1 MYRCFAALFLYV
13 TASAFGQVR
22 GIPESQRL
30 TSWQVSDPA
39 AALCRVRGIPD
50 SQHLTTWQVSD
61 AAVDYRPDPS
71 GAKPAALAR
80 EQLAD
85 YLLLDQVTI
94 ADYLLPGQRWA
105 VLYEPASRSLALH
118 LPAGVAALNEAAQAA
133 VERAPDWMAQD
144 LRLLFTL
151 LTPEYQTLWAKSILE
166 AEEPFIDEVAFAVA
180 HASPQYLMSGYGS
193 PALFLENARSIY
205 ANDAALDYVEVVDH
219 GSAASDPEYYTTTR
233 YKSLRG
239 GSLVEVTAP
248 REVYYWYIVYPRA
261 TSEIPAWI
269 DPAIPEDNALRNNN
283 LAAPPA
289 GVFWRDWLLNHA
301 DDGYP
306 RLCDLLKG
314 CSALFD
320 GTRGKPDGKVTA
332 MGRLNTW
339 MEQSLAFDSRE
350 ERPHQPVR
358 IYRVHMGR
366 CGEWSDLRNAA
377 ARAALIPCTSVA
389 SYSTDHV
396 WNEFWDGQWYHW
408 DNETNYPLMYY
419 LDWGKVF
426 GTVFEIR
433 SDGALTSVT
442 NRYTRGICYLDLFI
456 TDKAGRAVDGA
467 EINLYTKDP
476 DSGELW
482 WDMYALTDDRGMCT
496 FMVGKNRSY
505 YATVTSAIGNY
516 PVLQGNV
523 VEVVANAVSGTD
535 YSKKIKMTAT
545 KPAPGWTTVAAPAD
559 TTAAYYLEA
568 TFTAPK
574 KLLNGAVRFDD
585 VRRGAQLYQADF
597 DGSIDFYFA
606 DSAGFAAASEGRAF
620 DAVGLLPDSLE
631 GHGWLSLAAAQRW
644 YAVFGNEQNSRNVE
658 QLEATVRL
666 FGRATA
672 LARQELHCTAAWNW
686 IGLHVAPAATAVRE
700 VLAPL
705 GSNALKIKSPA
716 KESVYEAGKGWSGSL
731 ENLAAGKGYLLQLAA
746 GQDFGIDAPLLPVD
760 QPIALEKG
768 WNWVAYLP
776 QAALPVAE
784 ALAPVA
790 GSLVQIKGQQHSAMY
805 VQERW
810 IGDLTALEPGQMYK
824 ILMNGPATLTWPN
837 PQPALAKSPATPLSD
852 QVMPGTSGNMVV
864 IARIVSSHPFAIA
877 GVVDTQGRARGYG
890 VPIPGTELHYFTI
903 VGETENEP
911 LFVGLR
917 VSPTGYQTD
926 CLQTLR
932 FRDDATLG
940 GLDAPLY
947 LSDQSLSFQL
957 QQNHPNPFNSGT
969 SIPYA
974 LAQAGPA
981 RLAVYNQLGQQVR
994 VLFNGVQPQGEGTA
1008 TWDGRDDKG
1017 QPAAAGIYFVRLES
1031 GEARQSRKILLL
1043 R

>member
-1 MYRCFAALFLYV
+1 MHPRIAALFLFV
-13 TASAFGQVR
+13 TAAAFGQVR
-22 GIPESQRL
+22 GIPESSRIAA
-30 TSWQVSDPA
+30 WRVSDNA
-39 AALCRVRGIPD
+39 G
-50 SQHLTTWQVSD
+50 
-61 AAVDYRPDPS
+61 DYRPGAPS
-71 GAKPAALAR
+71 APAPALAR
-80 EQLAD
+80 VDAAD
-85 YLLLDQVTI
+85 YVLIDQVAI
-94 ADYLLPGQRWA
+94 ADYLLPRQRWA
-105 VLYEPASRSLALH
+105 VSYEPASRSLALH
-118 LPAGVAALNEAAQAA
+118 LPAGVAGLNEAARAA
-133 VERAPDWMAQD
+133 AERAPDWLSQD

-151 LTPEYQTLWAKSILE
+151 LTPEYQTLWANAILE

-205 ANDAALDYVEVVDH
+205 ANDVALDYVEVVDY
-219 GSAASDPEYYTTTR
+219 GTAASDPDYYTTTR

-269 DPAIPEDNALRNNN
+269 DPSIPEDNGLRNNN

-306 RLCDLLKG
+306 RLRDLLAG
-314 CSALFD
+314 CGALFD

-339 MEQSLAFDSRE
+339 MERTLAFDSRE

-377 ARAALIPCTSVA
+377 ARSALIPCTSVA

-419 LDWGKVF
+419 LEWGKVF

-442 NRYTRGICYLDLFI
+442 NRYTRGISYIDLYV
-456 TDKAGRAVDGA
+456 TDKAGRPVDGA
-467 EINLYTKDP
+467 EVNLYTKDP
-476 DSGELW
+476 ASGELW

-505 YATVTSAIGNY
+505 YATITSAIGNY
-516 PVLQGNV
+516 PVQQGNV
-523 VEVVANAVSGTD
+523 VEVVANAVSGSD
-535 YSKKIKMTAT
+535 YSKKIKMTAV
-545 KPAPGWTTVAAPAD
+545 KPAPSWTAVAAPAD
-559 TTAAYYLEA
+559 AEGDYYLEA
-568 TFTAPK
+568 AFTAPK

-585 VRRGAQLYQADF
+585 VRRDAQLYQADY
-597 DGSIDFYFA
+597 DGSVDFYFA

-620 DAVGLLPDSLE
+620 NGVGLLPDSLE
-631 GHGWLSLAAAQRW
+631 GYGWLSLPAAQRW
-644 YAVFGNEQNSRNVE
+644 YAVFGSEQNSRNVE
-658 QLEATVRL
+658 QLAATVRL
-666 FGRATA
+666 FACTSA
-672 LARQELHCTAAWNW
+672 LTRQELRCTAGWNW
-686 IGLHVAPAATAVRE
+686 IGLNVVPATTAVGE
-700 VLAPL
+700 VLTPL
-705 GSNALKIKSPA
+705 GSNALKIRALA

-731 ENLAAGKGYLLQLAA
+731 ENLVAGKGYLLQLADA
-746 GQDFGIDAPLLPVD
+746 QDFTLHAPLLSVD
-760 QPIALEKG
+760 QPLALEKG

-776 QAALPVAE
+776 HAVLPVAA

-805 VQERW
+805 VKDRW
-810 IGDLTALEPGQMYK
+810 IGDLTLLEPGAMYK

-837 PQPALAKSPATPLSD
+837 PQPALEKGPDTPLSE
-852 QVMPGTSGNMVV
+852 QVITGTPGNMVV

-877 GVVDTQGRARGYG
+877 GVVDEQGRARGYG
-890 VPIPGTELHYFTI
+890 VPIPGTGLHYFTI

-917 VSPTGYQTD
+917 ASPTGYQTD

-940 GLDAPLY
+940 SLDAPVY

-957 QQNHPNPFNSGT
+957 QQNHPNPFNGGT
-969 SIPYA
+969 TITYA
-974 LAQAGPA
+974 LSQAGRA
-981 RLAVYNQLGQQVR
+981 RLAVYNRLGQEVR
-994 VLFNGVQPQGEGTA
+994 VLFADSRPQGEGTA
-1008 TWDGRDDKG
+1008 HWDGRDEAG
-1017 QPAAAGIYFVRLES
+1017 QPAAAGVYIVRLEAGDS
-1031 GEARQSRKILLL
+1031 RQSRKILLL